1 MQRLAH
7 GWARL
12 MLGLS
17 FLSFGASAEARFY
30 ESFADVA
37 GRAIPGVVN
46 IRTTQYVMNREGFVD
61 PYQFFLK
68 GGVPRPQKN
77 HSLGSGVLLDNQG
90 YIVTNF
96 HVVSGASEIQILFAE
111 NKKKVLAKV
120 IGSDRK
126 TDVALLKIAPQPNM
140 QPLDL
145 GDSEKLRVGD
155 IVLAIGNPFGFSH
168 TVTSGIIS
176 AKGRVI
182 GAGPYDSFLQ
192 TDAAIHPGNSGGP
205 LIDIRGRVIGI
216 NTAVSA
222 EGAGIGFA
230 IPINM
235 VKEVVADLKKFGK
248 VNRPWLGIVGRNII
262 SADEIAEGAESMGV
276 YGVLVENLVVDAPA
290 HTAGLQIGDLVMAID
305 QDKVFDTNMLQ
316 RLLTRRKPTDK
327 VRLKVYRRGRGFL
340 TMNVDLSVVPKTQE
354 LPQEKDLF

>member
-1 MQRLAH
+1 MQSFVHTWTRF
-7 GWARL
+7 
-12 MLGLS
+12 MLGLA
-17 FLSFGASAEARFY
+17 FFGFAAQGEARFY

-37 GRAIPGVVN
+37 SRAIPGVVN

-90 YIVTNF
+90 YIVTNS

-111 NKKKVLAKV
+111 SKKKVLAKV

-126 TDVALLKIAPQPNM
+126 TDVALLKIAPQAGL

-145 GDSEKLRVGD
+145 GDSDKLRVGD

-235 VKEVVADLKKFGK
+235 VKDVVADLKKHGK

-262 SADEIAEGAESMGV
+262 SADEVSEGADSIGV
-276 YGVLVENLVVDAPA
+276 YGVLVENLVVDGPA
-290 HTAGLQIGDLVMAID
+290 HGAGLQIGDLVMGVNK
-305 QDKVFDTNMLQ
+305 DKVFDTNMLQ
-316 RLLTRRKPTDK
+316 RLLTQRKPTDK
-327 VRLKVYRRGRGFL
+327 VVLKVYRRGRGFL
-340 TMNVDLSVVPKTQE
+340 NVSVSLSVVPKTQE

>member
-1 MQRLAH
+1 MQPFAH
-7 GWARL
+7 KWARFV
-12 MLGLS
+12 LGLV
-17 FLSFGASAEARFY
+17 FLGLAAQAEARFY

-37 GRAIPGVVN
+37 ARAIPGVVN

-68 GGVPRPQKN
+68 GGIPRPQKN

-126 TDVALLKIAPQPNM
+126 TDVALLKIAPQPNL

-205 LIDIRGRVIGI
+205 LIDVRGRVIGI

-235 VKEVVADLKKFGK
+235 VKEVVSDLKKYGK
-248 VNRPWLGIVGRNII
+248 VNRPWLGIIGRNII
-262 SADEIAEGAESMGV
+262 SADEVSEGADAIGV
-276 YGVLVENLVVDAPA
+276 YGVLVENLVVDGPA
-290 HTAGLQIGDLVMAID
+290 HEAGLQIGDLVMAID
-305 QDKVFDTNMLQ
+305 KDKVFDTNMLQ
-316 RLLTRRKPTDK
+316 RLLTQRKPSDK

-340 TMNVDLSVVPKTQE
+340 NVNVGLSVVPKTQE